1 MIPIHQNQEKYTHSE
16 VKSFAFYLKAERGAS
31 NNTLDA
37 YTKDVEQML
46 SFVNKPIQ
54 DITYEDI
61 QRFLRN
67 LKKIGLSPKSIARKV
82 SSIRIFFRFLE
93 SDGKILENPAE
104 LLEAPRLPKRLP
116 DTLEP
121 EEVFKVIEGCVPDTP
136 LKQRDRAFLET
147 LYATGMRISEIQ
159 HLSMDN
165 LFLTE
170 NFIRI
175 TGKGNKERLIP
186 IGETAKKFLI
196 TYISDAREKLKKGE
210 IDRIFLNRFG
220 KGLSRMGCWKI
231 IKKYT
236 QISGIKKH
244 ITPHTFRHSFATH
257 LLEGGADLRAVQMM
271 LGHSD
276 ISTTQIYTHID
287 REYLKVVIKTYH
299 PRG

>member
-1 MIPIHQNQEKYTHSE
+1 MKSIHQSPGKYTHSE
-16 VKSFAFYLKAERGAS
+16 VRSFAFYLKAERGAS
-31 NNTLDA
+31 DNTLNA
-37 YTKDVEQML
+37 YSKDIEQL
-46 SFVNKPIQ
+46 LLFLDKPVQKIR
-54 DITYEDI
+54 YEDI
-61 QRFLRN
+61 QKFLQN
-67 LKKIGLSPKSIARKV
+67 LKEAGLSSKSIARKI

-93 SDGKILENPAE
+93 SDGKISENPAE
-104 LLEAPRLPKRLP
+104 ILESPKLARTLP
-116 DTLEP
+116 DVLEP
-121 EEVFKVIEGCVPDTP
+121 EEVFKILESCKPDTP

-159 HLSMDN
+159 HLGMDN

-186 IGETAKKFLI
+186 IGKTAKRFLLN
-196 TYISDAREKLKKGE
+196 YIADGRERLKKGE
-210 IDRIFLNRFG
+210 MDRIFLNRFG

-236 QISGIKKH
+236 QMSGIKKH

>member
-1 MIPIHQNQEKYTHSE
+1 MSTHQNQEKYTHSDIR
-16 VKSFAFYLKAERGAS
+16 SFAFYLKAERGAS
-31 NNTLDA
+31 DNTLQA
-37 YTKDVEQML
+37 YTKDIEQL
-46 SFVNKPIQ
+46 LIFLKKLPGNIKYQ
-54 DITYEDI
+54 DI
-61 QRFLRN
+61 QRFLQT
-67 LKKIGLSPKSIARKV
+67 LKETGLSTKSIARKV

-93 SDGKILENPAE
+93 SDGKITQNPAE
-104 LLEAPRLPKRLP
+104 ILESPRLSRKLP

-121 EEVFKVIEGCVPDTP
+121 EEVFKILEGCVPDTP
-136 LKQRDRAFLET
+136 LKERDRAFLET

-165 LFLTE
+165 LFLSE

-186 IGETAKKFLI
+186 IGETAKKFLLS
-196 TYISDAREKLKKGE
+196 YISNGREKLKKGE
-210 IDRIFLNRFG
+210 TDRIFLNRFG

-231 IKKYT
+231 IKKYI